1 MLACCSGVQYGP
13 TFIVLG
19 RYGLFR
25 FDLDLGIYVLK
36 IMERV
41 NGDAMP
47 GWVRC
52 HVVGDYCCQTAR
64 TFRWK
69 MNEKAFMTSP
79 AVHSTFEIFDDVI

>member
-1 MLACCSGVQYGP
+1 MGSWVSLR
-13 TFIVLG
+13 IVL
-19 RYGLFR
+19 LLL
-25 FDLDLGIYVLK
+25 FDLVIDILK
-36 IMERV
+36 IMERI
-41 NGDAMP
+41 NGDAMR
-47 GWVRC
+47 GWIRC